1 MKKRITIGVGLLLVL
16 LVVTYARGQQFGNQP
31 AKLDLVKVKDDLF
44 VIHNPFVPGNTTVL
58 VTNEGVIL
66 VDDKFEQDAAN
77 ILAMV
82 KTLTSQP
89 VRYVVNTHHHGDHS
103 GGNVKMQAA
112 GAQIVASEAAYR
124 HFVDA
129 KQPGQPTLTVVD
141 RGFIHLGGK
150 EIRLYYFGRAHT
162 SGDIFAYF
170 PADRVLA
177 AGDAFTFGPMTPM
190 LIDYQGGG
198 SAKDWPDTLDRALE
212 LDFDTVVPG
221 HGDVTNKAEMRK
233 FRDLT
238 LGMRTK
244 VHEMIV
250 QKKTEAEIT
259 AVLKSDFQ
267 GAQLV
272 FPGLLPGLLNELQ

>member
-1 MKKRITIGVGLLLVL
+1 MKKRITIGVGLLLL
-16 LVVTYARGQQFGNQP
+16 LVVTYGRGQQFGNQP
-31 AKLDLVKVKDDLF
+31 AKLDLVKVRDDLF

-58 VTNEGVIL
+58 VTNEGVVL
-66 VDDKFEQDAAN
+66 VDDKFEQDAPN
-77 ILAMV
+77 ILSMV
-82 KTLTSQP
+82 KTVTSQP
-89 VRYVVNTHHHGDHS
+89 VRYVINTHHHGDHS

-112 GAQIVASEAAYR
+112 GAQIIASEAAYR

-129 KQPGQPTLTVVD
+129 KQQGPPTLTVVD

-162 SGDIFAYF
+162 SGDIFVYF
-170 PADRVLA
+170 AADRVLA

-198 SAKDWPDTLDRALE
+198 SAKEWTATLDRALE
-212 LDFDTVVPG
+212 LDFDAVVPG
-221 HGDVTNKAEMRK
+221 HGDVTTKAEMRK

-272 FPGLLPGLLNELQ
+272 FPGLLTGLLNELQ

>member
-1 MKKRITIGVGLLLVL
+1 
-16 LVVTYARGQQFGNQP
+16 
-31 AKLDLVKVKDDLF
+31 
-44 VIHNPFVPGNTTVL
+44 
-58 VTNEGVIL
+58 
-66 VDDKFEQDAAN
+66 
-77 ILAMV
+77 
-82 KTLTSQP
+82 
-89 VRYVVNTHHHGDHS
+89 
-103 GGNVKMQAA
+103 MQAA
-112 GAQIVASEAAYR
+112 GAQIIASEAAYR

-129 KQPGQPTLTVVD
+129 KQPGPPTLTVVD

-162 SGDIFAYF
+162 SGDIFVHFA
-170 PADRVLA
+170 ADRVLA
-177 AGDAFTFGPMTPM
+177 AGDAFTFGSTTPM

-198 SAKDWPDTLDRALE
+198 SAKEWTATLDRALE
-212 LDFDTVVPG
+212 LDFDAVVPG
-221 HGDVTNKAEMRK
+221 HGDVTTKAEMRK

-272 FPGLLPGLLNELQ
+272 FPGLLTGLLNELQ